1 MGEGEGWSPSL
12 AYIRRG
18 GGAFFNIT
26 LSFSL
31 SLFLRPRADS
41 LVWSLHL
48 VGGFTI
54 IRTPLRCRNRDPD
67 QSSFRCSSGSEPGGT
82 SVASYVCNPA
92 RHYTCGA
99 TSSSEVLQ
107 HDREVV
113 GSESTHRGTFPS
125 FGLQRYEHRRG
136 TFPLSVFK
144 GMNIDSFCYIH
155 QHSIDLGFGTRR

>member
-1 MGEGEGWSPSL
+1 MP
-12 AYIRRG
+12 
-18 GGAFFNIT
+18 FFNTT

-31 SLFLRPRADS
+31 SLSFFDLERTP

-54 IRTPLRCRNRDPD
+54 SRTPSRCRNRYPD
-67 QSSFRCSSGSEPGGT
+67 QSSFRCSSSWEPGGT

-113 GSESTHRGTFPS
+113 GSESTPTTFEE
-125 FGLQRYEHRRG
+125 R
-136 TFPLSVFK
+136 FPLSVFK
-144 GMNIDSFCYIH
+144 GMNTDSFRYIN
-155 QHSIDLGFGTRR
+155 QHSIDLGFGTLR

>member
-1 MGEGEGWSPSL
+1 MGEGEGVEPLLGLYKEGW
-12 AYIRRG
+12 
-18 GGAFFNIT
+18 GAFFNTT

-31 SLFLRPRADS
+31 SFSDLEGTP

-54 IRTPLRCRNRDPD
+54 IRTPSRCWNQDPN
-67 QSSFRCSSGSEPGGT
+67 QSSFHCSSGSEPEGT
-82 SVASYVCNPA
+82 SVAPYVCNPA

-113 GSESTHRGTFPS
+113 GSESTPTTFEE
-125 FGLQRYEHRRG
+125 R
-136 TFPLSVFK
+136 FPLSVFK
-144 GMNIDSFCYIH
+144 CMNTDSFRYVH
-155 QHSIDLGFGTRR
+155 RHTIDLGFGTRR

>member
-1 MGEGEGWSPSL
+1 MGEGEGVEPLLGLYKEGWGCL
-12 AYIRRG
+12 
-18 GGAFFNIT
+18 FQHNIEFLS
-26 LSFSL
+26 LSFSDL
-31 SLFLRPRADS
+31 ERTP

-54 IRTPLRCRNRDPD
+54 IRTPSRCRNRDPD

-82 SVASYVCNPA
+82 SVAPYVCNPA

-113 GSESTHRGTFPS
+113 GSESTPTTFEE
-125 FGLQRYEHRRG
+125 R
-136 TFPLSVFK
+136 FPLSVFK
-144 GMNIDSFCYIH
+144 GMNTDSFRYIH